1 MTACLA
7 PDFNG
12 GGLSG
17 KRGGD
22 ATSTASRTFDSL
34 SASERPGVRSD
45 AIRVR
50 LGDRLAREQA
60 WHARLCATPSTLRAS
75 GA

>member
-1 MTACLA
+1 MTARFE

-22 ATSTASRTFDSL
+22 ATSTASPALDSP
-34 SASERPGVRSD
+34 SVSERPGVGLVV
-45 AIRVR
+45 IRVR
-50 LGDRLAREQA
+50 LGD
-60 WHARLCATPSTLRAS
+60 
-75 GA
+75 

>member
-22 ATSTASRTFDSL
+22 ATSTASRTLDSP
-34 SASERPGVRSD
+34 SASARPGVRSD
-45 AIRVR
+45 VIRVR
-50 LGDRLAREQA
+50 PGDRLAREQA
-60 WHARLCATPSTLRAS
+60 WHATPWVTPSTLRAS